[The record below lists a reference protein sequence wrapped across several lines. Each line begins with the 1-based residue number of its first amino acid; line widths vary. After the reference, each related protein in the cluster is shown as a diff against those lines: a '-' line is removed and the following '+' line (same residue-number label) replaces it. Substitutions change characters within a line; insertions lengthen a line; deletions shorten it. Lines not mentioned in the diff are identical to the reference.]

1 VAALDR
7 GLASGHIRVDLDSG
21 ELHVRRLP
29 GLERPEPTSALAT
42 DIANRLPEVDLADVL
57 IDVDGWTRFSEELT
71 HAHGA
76 TPRQPRLR
84 EHRYAALLAHA
95 CNLGYAR
102 MGQAARIDPQ
112 QLAWTTQ
119 WYLRPEALDAA
130 NARIVN
136 AHHALPLA
144 QHLGSG
150 RFSSSDGTRRPVGVD
165 SPDARAVSRYIGRG
179 RGITFYVWTSDQHTH
194 YATRV
199 IRTTVRD
206 ATYVLDGILDNQTEL
221 PIAKLT
227 TDTAGYSD
235 LVFAL
240 FDLLGLQ
247 FAPRLAGLPERRLY
261 RPGPTLD
268 TPAGRLLAHP
278 LNRDL
283 IRDSW
288 DELVR
293 CAASLSD
300 GTVTASLLISRLQ
313 AAGAKLPLTR
323 ALQEHGRLIKTRFVL
338 GYLADEA
345 ERRAIGRQLNK
356 AESLHALHD
365 WLFHGRHG
373 TVRLH
378 TLERQSAQAHCLHLV
393 SNAVIYWNTIYTQLT
408 LDDLQHEPAGDEL
421 GGLTPTI
428 FEHVNALGTYDFD
441 TARPAGQ
448 LRPLRSTHAA

>member
-1 VAALDR
+1 
-7 GLASGHIRVDLDSG
+7 
-21 ELHVRRLP
+21 
-29 GLERPEPTSALAT
+29 
-42 DIANRLPEVDLADVL
+42 
-57 IDVDGWTRFSEELT
+57 
-71 HAHGA
+71 
-76 TPRQPRLR
+76 LR

-165 SPDARAVSRYIGRG
+165 SPDARAVSRYFGRG

-221 PIAKLT
+221 PIAKHT

-278 LNRDL
+278 LNLDL
-283 IRDSW
+283 IRDCW

-293 CAASLSD
+293 CAASLRH

-323 ALQEHGRLIKTRFVL
+323 ALQEYGRLIKTRFVL
-338 GYLADEA
+338 GYLADET

-378 TLERQSAQAHCLHLV
+378 TLERQSTQAHCLHLV
-393 SNAVIYWNTIYTQLT
+393 SNAVIYWNTIYTQLA